1 VLQIFHSHNK
11 KVSKWFANGNFTRT
25 YYFPVLTSESTFVF
39 KLITKITALKHNVSS
54 TNKVKRHVNS
64 NSFKLKRFLL
74 ELVRLAAGR
83 DGRQLVSKTNSENRF
98 HLIGAEI
105 LRYVDD
111 RLRTLGWIS
120 GSVAEEESVEIF
132 GRKVVIPRN
141 EIYPGSAIY
150 QTADLR
156 RINKNNLTI
165 PITVSS

>member
-1 VLQIFHSHNK
+1 M
-11 KVSKWFANGNFTRT
+11 
-25 YYFPVLTSESTFVF
+25 
-39 KLITKITALKHNVSS
+39 
-54 TNKVKRHVNS
+54 KRHVNS

-105 LRYVDD
+105 LRDVDD
-111 RLRTLGWIS
+111 RLGTLGRIS
-120 GSVAEEESVEIF
+120 RSVAEEESVEIF